1 MKKYI
6 GNCSEAVNWNEVLQC
21 LSQHQPEKHGYNNP
35 YGIDH
40 DYHDI
45 DPLHLKGIET
55 YKDRQEAVEFFTYVN
70 GKEYSMDV
78 NDKFAEWLGCK
89 PFLSWISRIDP
100 GRCVPPHIDYDDVIM
115 LEEAG
120 IPENK
125 WVRYHCHI
133 SEPEIGA
140 VLMLEDGS
148 SYHMEKQGDVFQWP
162 SVKSVHSGMN
172 AGWKSKYLFNFI
184 GIID

>member
-78 NDKFAEWLGCK
+78 NSKFAEWLGCK

-120 IPENK
+120 IPEEN